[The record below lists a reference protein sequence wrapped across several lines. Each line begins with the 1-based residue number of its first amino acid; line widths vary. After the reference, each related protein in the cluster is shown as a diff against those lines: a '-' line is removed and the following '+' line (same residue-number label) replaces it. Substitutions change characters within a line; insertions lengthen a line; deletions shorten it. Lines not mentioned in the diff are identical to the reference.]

1 MTGFYLFISS
11 DDSNSIHQNNKYHD
25 FIVELGRQYDLNEAS
40 YLRSR
45 NRWSVAL
52 VEIKLEDLAGFES
65 PALPGEVLI
74 LCDLVS
80 TSYIKNT
87 ERRVLRLL
95 GLTGSGQLASTYQPY
110 YIALNRT
117 TFSNLKIQL
126 VDKDLH
132 PLTGSLVNQ
141 PWKLSCTL
149 HFQKI

>member
-1 MTGFYLFISS
+1 MTGFYLFVSS
-11 DDSNSIHQNNKYHD
+11 EDSVHFHQNNKFHD
-25 FIVELGRQYDLNEAS
+25 FIVELGRQYDLNEAG
-40 YLRSR
+40 YLRNR

-52 VEIKLEDLAGFES
+52 VEVKLEDITGFED
-65 PALPGEVLI
+65 PTLLEEVLI

-117 TFSNLKIQL
+117 AFSNLSIQL
-126 VDKDLH
+126 VDKDLE
-132 PLTGSLVNQ
+132 PLSGSLIHK